1 MLEIKDYFCPHEDCK
16 CYGLR
21 NQGNLIK
28 AGTYKKKGDVKQL
41 FKCKICGT
49 RFSET
54 RNTIFFNSHYDDKTI
69 HDIICCT
76 AEGNGVRATGR
87 MLRLSKD
94 AVNNVVLKAGAYA
107 ETVMSNLLV
116 NLQLNE
122 CQMDELWSFVNKK
135 NSIGRRVK
143 KRIRENVDLDG
154 D

>member
-1 MLEIKDYFCPHEDCK
+1 MIAIKDYFCPHEACK

-28 AGTYKKKGDVKQL
+28 AGTYKKKGDIKQML
-41 FKCKICGT
+41 KCKICGT

-54 RNTIFFNSHYDDKTI
+54 RHTIFFNSHYNDKTI
-69 HDIICCT
+69 HDIICCY
-76 AEGNGVRATGR
+76 AEGNGIRETAR
-87 MLRLSKD
+87 ILRLSKD
-94 AVNNVVLKAGAYA
+94 SVNQIVLKAGAYA

-122 CQMDELWSFVNKK
+122 CQMDELWSFVSKK
-135 NSIGRRVK
+135 NFIGRGVK
-143 KRIRENVDLDG
+143 KGIRQNVDMDG

>member
-1 MLEIKDYFCPHEDCK
+1 MLEIKEYFCPNENCK

-28 AGTYKKKGDVKQL
+28 AGTYKKKSDVKQML
-41 FKCKICGT
+41 KCKICGT

-54 RNTIFFNSHYDDKTI
+54 RNTIFFGSKYEDKTI
-69 HDIICCT
+69 HNIICCA
-76 AEGNGVRATGR
+76 AEGNGVRETAR
-87 MLRLSKD
+87 MLLLNKD
-94 AVNNVVLKAGAYA
+94 AVNTVILKAGAYA

-122 CQMDELWSFVNKK
+122 CQMDELWSFVSKK
-135 NSIGRRVK
+135 NSNSRGTK
-143 KRIRENVDLDG
+143 KRLRQNVDLDG